1 LPDKSGIAFWETL
14 NEFKTVQELFWASPD
29 DTTLVYMQNFL
40 NAKLHS
46 DYWRPAAL
54 IRSADMLFQFGK
66 NKMALDNLRQG
77 MEMSRNQKNHYQTCY
92 ACSVM
97 AEFFQ
102 RANQSDSCIAYA
114 TEALY
119 EARAIRFE
127 EFILEN
133 SLTLSQEYESV
144 DLNKAFY
151 YRKVYDSAN
160 NFLYGQKKVQD
171 LQKIVSEEEQLQRNK
186 EAERAAYQ
194 YQLKQYGLLTGLGIF
209 LLIAFLLYRN
219 NRQQSKANRKLQLQ
233 KEEIQRTLSQLKSTQ
248 KQLIQSEKM
257 ASLGELTAG
266 IAHEIQNPLDFVNNF
281 SEVNNELLVE
291 MKDEMKMGNI
301 DDVTGCL
308 LFYAWLAAAICVSC
322 RPVLVDICLCGR
334 QYSCGYL
341 AFR

>member
-1 LPDKSGIAFWETL
+1 MNITISGWRWFSIGS
-14 NEFKTVQELFWASPD
+14 LFS
-29 DTTLVYMQNFL
+29 FL
-40 NAKLHS
+40 L
-46 DYWRPAAL
+46 
-54 IRSADMLFQFGK
+54 RSCTRGNIIGK
-66 NKMALDNLRQG
+66 WDRDGIPDNLYSFSIYKDSTFFINVH
-77 MEMSRNQKNHYQTCY
+77 EKPSKNHIPGWH
-92 ACSVM
+92 VG
-97 AEFFQ
+97 
-102 RANQSDSCIAYA
+102 N
-114 TEALY
+114 
-119 EARAIRFE
+119 
-127 EFILEN
+127 
-133 SLTLSQEYESV
+133 
-144 DLNKAFY
+144 
-151 YRKVYDSAN
+151 
-160 NFLYGQKKVQD
+160 
-171 LQKIVSEEEQLQRNK
+171 QLQRNK

-291 MKDEMKMGNI
+291 MKDEMKMGKI
-301 DDVTGCL
+301 DDATGSL
-308 LFYAWLAAAICVSC
+308 LLYAWLATAICVSC
-322 RPVLVDICLCGR
+322 HPVLVDICLRGR